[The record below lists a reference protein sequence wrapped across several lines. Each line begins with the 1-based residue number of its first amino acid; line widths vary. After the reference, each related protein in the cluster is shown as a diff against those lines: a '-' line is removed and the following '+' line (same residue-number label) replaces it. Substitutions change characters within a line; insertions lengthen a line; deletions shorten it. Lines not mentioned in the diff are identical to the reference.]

1 MAPRTRMK
9 RNASKA
15 ITAVGR
21 SVCAPLLPTR
31 ATAEVECGYEADDRL
46 LRTLVMAVCRSM
58 NLEAY
63 QDDSRS
69 PSTLFVMAPEATHD
83 ELAARIEALV
93 PKLDDQ
99 LMALT
104 ASFIREHCGLEVP
117 IRPRT

>member
-1 MAPRTRMK
+1 MK
-9 RNASKA
+9 RKASKVA
-15 ITAVGR
+15 PAAAR

-31 ATAEVECGYEADDRL
+31 ATAEVECGYESEDRL
-46 LRTLVMAVCRSM
+46 LRTLVLAVCRSM

-69 PSTLFVMAPEATHD
+69 PTTLFVMAPAATHD
-83 ELAARIEALV
+83 ELAARIDALV

-104 ASFIREHCGLEVP
+104 ASFIREHCGLDVP

>member
-15 ITAVGR
+15 AAR
-21 SVCAPLLPTR
+21 SVCAPLPS
-31 ATAEVECGYEADDRL
+31 TAVTEVEQEYEAEDRL
-46 LRTLVMAVCRSM
+46 LRTLLLAVCRSM

-63 QDDSRS
+63 RDDSRS
-69 PSTLFVMAPEATHD
+69 PTTLFVTAPEATHD
-83 ELAARIEALV
+83 VLAARLDDLV

>member
-1 MAPRTRMK
+1 MART
-9 RNASKA
+9 
-15 ITAVGR
+15 G
-21 SVCAPLLPTR
+21 SVCAPLPS
-31 ATAEVECGYEADDRL
+31 TAVMEVEQGYEVDDRL

-63 QDDSRS
+63 RDDTRS
-69 PSTLFVMAPEATHD
+69 LTTLFVMASEATHD
-83 ELAARIEALV
+83 ELAARIDALA